1 MRPLVL
7 PCLVEA
13 DHSLIFQGGS
23 KMSLERLI
31 SRLQVVAGLSPT
43 ERKQLLGL
51 PVKLKQFDD
60 GDYILRE
67 GDTATHC
74 GAVVNG
80 YVFRQKIVGAR
91 SQILALYVPGDIPDL
106 HTLHLPLMD
115 HDLCSVGPSTVAF
128 IPHSHLHSLLG
139 SSASLTHVFWRETLT
154 DGAVFREWVATL
166 GARSALSR
174 VAHLFCELRA
184 RLEVVGLTRNNIFE
198 IPFTQKSLA
207 DACGLSVVHVNRM
220 IRELRSRG
228 LIEWEKR
235 EVMLL
240 NRGELEAVA
249 EFNPDYLHIDDGKR
263 RI

>member
-1 MRPLVL
+1 
-7 PCLVEA
+7 
-13 DHSLIFQGGS
+13 
-23 KMSLERLI
+23 MSLERLI
-31 SRLQVVAGLSPT
+31 GRLQAVTGLSPI
-43 ERKQLLGL
+43 ERDQLLNL
-51 PVKLKQFDD
+51 PIKLKQFAD

-80 YVFRQKIVGAR
+80 YIFRQKIVGDR

-106 HTLHLPLMD
+106 HTLHLPRMD

-128 IPHSHLHSLLG
+128 IPHSHLHSLLA
-139 SSASLTHVFWRETLT
+139 SSAPLTHVFWRETLT
-154 DGAVFREWVATL
+154 DGAVFREWVAAL

-174 VAHLFCELRA
+174 IAHLLCELAA
-184 RLEVVGLTRNNIFE
+184 RLEVVGLMRNNSFE
-198 IPFTQKSLA
+198 FPFTQQNMA

-220 IRELRSRG
+220 IQELRSRG

-240 NRGELEAVA
+240 DRAELEAVA
-249 EFNPDYLHIDDGKR
+249 EFNSDYLHIDDGQR
-263 RI
+263 